1 MVDEE
6 QEGMI
11 MTEQDPTVEELQA
24 KVTQLTAER
33 DKLTTD
39 LKAAQSFKTQ
49 YDELKVKY
57 DSVVQTNMDLI
68 RHIPMDGQEKGQSG
82 PKDLKDMDDKE
93 RYAYLK
99 DMATKSF
106 EQKKA

>member
-1 MVDEE
+1 MAEE
-6 QEGMI
+6 QEGVI
-11 MTEQDPTVEELQA
+11 MAEQDPSVEELQ
-24 KVTQLTAER
+24 KTVTQLTAER
-33 DKLTTD
+33 DKLQTD
-39 LKAAQSFKTQ
+39 LKAAQSYKAQF
-49 YDELKVKY
+49 DELKTKY

-68 RHIPMDGQEKGQSG
+68 RHIPMGEQDKGQSG
-82 PKDLKDMDDKE
+82 PKDLKDMDEKE

>member
-1 MVDEE
+1 MT
-6 QEGMI
+6 
-11 MTEQDPTVEELQA
+11 MTEKKDPSIEELQA

-33 DKLTTD
+33 DKLSTD
-39 LKAAQSFKTQ
+39 LKAAQSYKTQ
-49 YDELKVKY
+49 FDELKTKY

-68 RHIPMDGQEKGQSG
+68 RRIPMGEQDKGQSG

-99 DMATKSF
+99 DMAVKSF

>member
-1 MVDEE
+1 
-6 QEGMI
+6 MI

-24 KVTQLTAER
+24 KVTQLTTER

-39 LKAAQSFKTQ
+39 LKAAQSYKTQ
-49 YDELKVKY
+49 FDELKAKY

-68 RHIPMDGQEKGQSG
+68 RHIPMGEQDKGQSG

-99 DMATKSF
+99 DMAVKSF
-106 EQKKA
+106 EKSKA

>member
-1 MVDEE
+1 MT
-6 QEGMI
+6 
-11 MTEQDPTVEELQA
+11 MTEKQDPSIEELQA

-33 DKLTTD
+33 DKLSTD
-39 LKAAQSFKTQ
+39 LKAAESYKTQ
-49 YDELKVKY
+49 FDELKVKY

-68 RHIPMDGQEKGQSG
+68 RHIPMNGSGKDQSG

>member
-1 MVDEE
+1 MT
-6 QEGMI
+6 
-11 MTEQDPTVEELQA
+11 MTEKQDPTVEELQA

-33 DKLTTD
+33 DKLSTD
-39 LKAAQSFKTQ
+39 LKAAQSYKTQ
-49 YDELKVKY
+49 FDELKTKY
-57 DSVVQTNMDLI
+57 DGVVQTNMDLI
-68 RHIPMDGQEKGQSG
+68 RHIPMDGPAKDQSG
-82 PKDLKDMDDKE
+82 SKDLKDMDEKE

>member
-1 MVDEE
+1 
-6 QEGMI
+6 MI
-11 MTEQDPTVEELQA
+11 MAEHDPTVEELQA

-39 LKAAQSFKTQ
+39 LKAAQSYKTQ
-49 YDELKVKY
+49 FDELKVKY

-68 RHIPMDGQEKGQSG
+68 RHIPMDGQDKGQSG
-82 PKDLKDMDDKE
+82 TKDLKDLKDMDDKE

-99 DMATKSF
+99 DMAVKSF
-106 EQKKA
+106 EKSKA